1 MSNTDAFI
9 TELKA
14 LLKKY
19 NAAIYFDCHPDSDMH
34 GVTGE
39 YMSFCLNDNEEH
51 KITDGTG
58 FDASDIS
65 VFVGDENEHKI
76 CIIGTSYIPPYDNPT
91 GIQFPYPPR
100 ESYNFAIH
108 RSNGRKYVGGSVGPS
123 VDGSDSANQT
133 KAVRSAIFVAK
144 KDGYTH
150 YRLKGTDEIYPLD
163 SE

>member
-1 MSNTDAFI
+1 MLANSSPTLEKCYPNISYRIAARIIINPLEPVKVIKQENNMGNTDAFI

-19 NAAIYFDCHPDSDMH
+19 NMCD
-34 GVTGE
+34 E
-39 YMSFCLNDNEEH
+39 NEH
-51 KITDGTG
+51 
-58 FDASDIS
+58 
-65 VFVGDENEHKI
+65 NEHKI

-123 VDGSDSANQT
+123 CGLPWPCETAEYFMLPNAENSKNHARGQT
-133 KAVRSAIFVAK
+133 
-144 KDGYTH
+144 T
-150 YRLKGTDEIYPLD
+150 
-163 SE
+163 

>member
-1 MSNTDAFI
+1 MLANSSPTLEKCYPNISYRIAARIIINPLEPVKVIKQENNMGNTDAFI

-19 NAAIYFDCHPDSDMH
+19 NMCD
-34 GVTGE
+34 E
-39 YMSFCLNDNEEH
+39 NEH
-51 KITDGTG
+51 
-58 FDASDIS
+58 
-65 VFVGDENEHKI
+65 NEHKI